1 MMPHYTAV
9 KRGKVKLC
17 IATHVN
23 FKHTQA
29 KKKRETGMNEKGY
42 VWYQPT
48 YTQLLKTCK
57 TEVGIVWEEHS
68 YSKIE

>member
-1 MMPHYTAV
+1 
-9 KRGKVKLC
+9 
-17 IATHVN
+17 
-23 FKHTQA
+23 
-29 KKKRETGMNEKGY
+29 MNEKGY